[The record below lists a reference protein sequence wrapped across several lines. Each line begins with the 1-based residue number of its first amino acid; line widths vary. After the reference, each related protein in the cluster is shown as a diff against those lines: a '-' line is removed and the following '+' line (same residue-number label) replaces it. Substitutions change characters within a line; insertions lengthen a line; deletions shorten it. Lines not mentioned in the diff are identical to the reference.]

1 MTWHVTTTNGKPYRY
16 VCLTEAQMRLIS
28 MTLDHRGHPHK
39 VEQVRAPLALVKG
52 GPGR

>member
-1 MTWHVTTTNGKPYRY
+1 MTWTVTITNQPGVRY

-39 VEQVRAPLALVKG
+39 VVQARTPLALVKG